1 MPGGASKLRDVRKLA
16 DARATLDLDIPV
28 AELPGLPGE
37 LICGSG
43 QLHAHVQFGRE
54 QGFMVAQVAL
64 RGQLELIC
72 QRCMGPMP
80 LPIES
85 SSPVLLVESEADAEA
100 APVEWETYLA
110 AEGRLSLAALAA
122 EELLLALP
130 VVPLHA
136 DGSECKVAAGQ
147 AALAAKP
154 APPLSASGQLGA
166 ASAGAGTAGAGS
178 TAAGDA
184 ATGEQAT
191 TRPFAD
197 LRALLDGGAKT
208 KT

>member
-16 DARATLDLDIPV
+16 DARATLELEIPV
-28 AELPGLPGE
+28 AKLPGLPAE
-37 LICGSG
+37 LVCGAGSVHA
-43 QLHAHVQFGRE
+43 QLQFGRE

-72 QRCMGPMP
+72 QRCMGPMA
-80 LPIES
+80 LPIEI
-85 SSPVLLVESEADAEA
+85 SSPVLLIESEADAEA

-110 AEGRLSLAALAA
+110 AEGRLNLEALAA

-136 DGSECKVAAGQ
+136 DS
-147 AALAAKP
+147 
-154 APPLSASGQLGA
+154 SACEAA
-166 ASAGAGTAGAGS
+166 ASRSVQARDAEPAVAPQS
-178 TAAGDA
+178 AA
-184 ATGEQAT
+184 EQT
-191 TRPFAD
+191 TVRPFAD

>member
-37 LICGSG
+37 LISG
-43 QLHAHVQFGRE
+43 GGQVHAHVQFGRE
-54 QGFMVAQVAL
+54 QGFMVAQVKLQA
-64 RGQLELIC
+64 QLELIC

-80 LPIES
+80 LPIDTS
-85 SSPVLLVESEADAEA
+85 SSVLLVESEADAEA

-136 DGSECKVAAGQ
+136 DSRVCEAAVGRAPVAR
-147 AALAAKP
+147 AAEP
-154 APPLSASGQLGA
+154 APPSGT
-166 ASAGAGTAGAGS
+166 S
-178 TAAGDA
+178 
-184 ATGEQAT
+184 EQAT
-191 TRPFAD
+191 VRPFAD
-197 LRALLDGGAKT
+197 LRALLDGGTKT

>member
-16 DARATLDLDIPV
+16 DARATLDLEIPV

-37 LICGSG
+37 LISGSG
-43 QLHAHVQFGRE
+43 NVHAHLQFGRE

-64 RGQLELIC
+64 RAQLELIC

-80 LPIES
+80 MPIET
-85 SSPVLLVESEADAEA
+85 SSPVLLIESEADAEA

-130 VVPLHA
+130 VVPLHP
-136 DGSECKVAAGQ
+136 DGGPCEAAAGR
-147 AALAAKP
+147 AAAVRGSQ
-154 APPLSASGQLGA
+154 PPLSPQ
-166 ASAGAGTAGAGS
+166 AGS
-178 TAAGDA
+178 GE
-184 ATGEQAT
+184 ATVRA
-191 TRPFAD
+191 FAD
-197 LRALLDGGAKT
+197 LRALLDGGDKT
-208 KT
+208 KS

>member
-1 MPGGASKLRDVRKLA
+1 MPGAASKLRDVRKLA

-37 LICGSG
+37 MILGGG
-43 QLHAHVQFGRE
+43 QVHARVQFGRE

-64 RGQLELIC
+64 RAQLELVC

-80 LPIES
+80 VPIET

-130 VVPLHA
+130 VVPLHP
-136 DGSECKVAAGQ
+136 DSGECE
-147 AALAAKP
+147 
-154 APPLSASGQLGA
+154 
-166 ASAGAGTAGAGS
+166 ASAGRPTALRGS
-178 TAAGDA
+178 EPAMPPQA
-184 ATGEQAT
+184 ATGEAT
-191 TRPFAD
+191 VRPFAD
-197 LRALLDGGAKT
+197 LRALLDGGGKT
-208 KT
+208 KS

>member
-16 DARATLDLDIPV
+16 DARATLDLEIPV

-37 LICGSG
+37 LVSG
-43 QLHAHVQFGRE
+43 AGYVHAHLQFGRE

-64 RGQLELIC
+64 RAQLELIC

-80 LPIES
+80 MPIET
-85 SSPVLLVESEADAEA
+85 SSPVLLIESEADAEA

-110 AEGRLSLAALAA
+110 AEGA

-136 DGSECKVAAGQ
+136 DSSACEAAAGRAVEARN
-147 AALAAKP
+147 AA
-154 APPLSASGQLGA
+154 A
-166 ASAGAGTAGAGS
+166 ASPPQSAGE
-178 TAAGDA
+178 
-184 ATGEQAT
+184 ATV
-191 TRPFAD
+191 RPFAD

-208 KT
+208 KK

>member
-1 MPGGASKLRDVRKLA
+1 MPGAASKLRDVRKLA
-16 DARATLDLDIPV
+16 DARAAIDLDIPV

-37 LICGSG
+37 SISG
-43 QLHAHVQFGRE
+43 GGQVHAHVQFGRE

-64 RGQLELIC
+64 RAQLELVC

-80 LPIES
+80 LPIET

-136 DGSECKVAAGQ
+136 DSSACEACAGRSVPSRD
-147 AALAAKP
+147 AEP
-154 APPLSASGQLGA
+154 ASPPQR
-166 ASAGAGTAGAGS
+166 
-178 TAAGDA
+178 
-184 ATGEQAT
+184 ATEQVMV
-191 TRPFAD
+191 RPFAD

-208 KT
+208 KN

>member
-16 DARATLDLDIPV
+16 DARATIGLDIPV

-37 LICGSG
+37 LIAGIG
-43 QLHAHVQFGRE
+43 VLHAHVQFGRE

-80 LPIES
+80 LPIET

-136 DGSECKVAAGQ
+136 DGSGCKAAGRQ
-147 AALAAKP
+147 SAERPAELAVTPAA
-154 APPLSASGQLGA
+154 PLSGTGQVGA
-166 ASAGAGTAGAGS
+166 DTAGAGTA
-178 TAAGDA
+178 AAS
-184 ATGEQAT
+184 EQAT

-197 LRALLDGGAKT
+197 LRALLDGGAKS

>member
-16 DARATLDLDIPV
+16 DARATIGLDIPV

-37 LICGSG
+37 LIAGIG
-43 QLHAHVQFGRE
+43 VLHAHVQFGRE

-80 LPIES
+80 LPIET

-136 DGSECKVAAGQ
+136 DGSGCKAA
-147 AALAAKP
+147 AEPAPEALAAKP
-154 APPLSASGQLGA
+154 APPPSAGGPV
-166 ASAGAGTAGAGS
+166 GAGTSGAGS
-178 TAAGDA
+178 AAA
-184 ATGEQAT
+184 GEQAT

>member
-28 AELPGLPGE
+28 AELPGLPVE
-37 LICGSG
+37 LISRGG
-43 QLHAHVQFGRE
+43 QVHAQLHFGRE

-64 RGQLELIC
+64 RAHLELIC

-80 LPIES
+80 VPIET
-85 SSPVLLVESEADAEA
+85 SSPVLLIESEADAEA

-110 AEGRLSLAALAA
+110 AEGRLSFEALAA

-136 DGSECKVAAGQ
+136 DS
-147 AALAAKP
+147 
-154 APPLSASGQLGA
+154 SACE
-166 ASAGAGTAGAGS
+166 ASAGRSAQARGAAEP
-178 TAAGDA
+178 AAPPQGA
-184 ATGEQAT
+184 SKQAT
-191 TRPFAD
+191 ARPFAD
-197 LRALLDGGAKT
+197 LRALLDGAGKT

>member
-1 MPGGASKLRDVRKLA
+1 
-16 DARATLDLDIPV
+16 LDIPV
-28 AELPGLPGE
+28 AELPGLPAELVCSSGE
-37 LICGSG
+37 L
-43 QLHAHVQFGRE
+43 HARVQFGRE

-64 RGQLELIC
+64 RGQVELIC
-72 QRCMGPMP
+72 QRCMGSMP

-122 EELLLALP
+122 EELLLSLP

-136 DGSECKVAAGQ
+136 DGGCDVGAVQ
-147 AALAAKP
+147 PAALHPAAVPDP
-154 APPLSASGQLGA
+154 AQ
-166 ASAGAGTAGAGS
+166 
-178 TAAGDA
+178 TAA
-184 ATGEQAT
+184 QPT

-197 LRALLDGGAKT
+197 LRALLDGDGRAKT
-208 KT
+208 KK

>member
-43 QLHAHVQFGRE
+43 QVHARVQFGRE

-64 RGQLELIC
+64 QGQLELIC
-72 QRCMGPMP
+72 QRCMAPMP
-80 LPIES
+80 VPIET
-85 SSPVLLVESEADAEA
+85 SSPVLLIESEADAEA

-136 DGSECKVAAGQ
+136 DS
-147 AALAAKP
+147 
-154 APPLSASGQLGA
+154 SACE
-166 ASAGAGTAGAGS
+166 ASAGRS
-178 TAAGDA
+178 VPSRDA
-184 ATGEQAT
+184 EPASPPQRATEQVMV
-191 TRPFAD
+191 RPFAD

-208 KT
+208 KN

>member
-1 MPGGASKLRDVRKLA
+1 LE
-16 DARATLDLDIPV
+16 IPV

-37 LICGSG
+37 LVSG
-43 QLHAHVQFGRE
+43 AGYVHAHLQFGRE

-64 RGQLELIC
+64 RAQLELIC

-80 LPIES
+80 MPIET
-85 SSPVLLVESEADAEA
+85 SSPVLLIESEADAEA

-136 DGSECKVAAGQ
+136 DSSACEAAAGRAVEARN
-147 AALAAKP
+147 AA
-154 APPLSASGQLGA
+154 A
-166 ASAGAGTAGAGS
+166 ASPPQSAGE
-178 TAAGDA
+178 
-184 ATGEQAT
+184 ATV
-191 TRPFAD
+191 RPFAD

-208 KT
+208 KK

>member
-28 AELPGLPGE
+28 AELPGLPVE
-37 LICGSG
+37 LISRGG
-43 QLHAHVQFGRE
+43 QVHAHLHFGRE

-64 RGQLELIC
+64 RAQLELIC
-72 QRCMGPMP
+72 QRCMGPMRV
-80 LPIES
+80 PIET
-85 SSPVLLVESEADAEA
+85 SSPVLLIESEADAEA

-110 AEGRLSLAALAA
+110 AEGRLSFEALAA

-136 DGSECKVAAGQ
+136 DRTACE
-147 AALAAKP
+147 
-154 APPLSASGQLGA
+154 
-166 ASAGAGTAGAGS
+166 ASATRAAQARGEAPASLAPGA
-178 TAAGDA
+178 
-184 ATGEQAT
+184 GEQAT
-191 TRPFAD
+191 ARPFAD

>member
-16 DARATLDLDIPV
+16 DARATIGLDIPV

-37 LICGSG
+37 LISGSG
-43 QLHAHVQFGRE
+43 VLHAHVQFGRE
-54 QGFMVAQVAL
+54 QGFMVAQVVL

-80 LPIES
+80 LPIET

-136 DGSECKVAAGQ
+136 DGSGCKVVGRQSADQPAPPQRAAE
-147 AALAAKP
+147 P
-154 APPLSASGQLGA
+154 APPLAGA
-166 ASAGAGTAGAGS
+166 A
-178 TAAGDA
+178 
-184 ATGEQAT
+184 EQAT

>member
-37 LICGSG
+37 LIYGAG
-43 QLHAHVQFGRE
+43 FVHAHLQFGRE
-54 QGFMVAQVAL
+54 QGFMVAQVGL
-64 RGQLELIC
+64 RAQLELIC

-80 LPIES
+80 MPIETN
-85 SSPVLLVESEADAEA
+85 SPVLLIESEADAEA

-110 AEGRLSLAALAA
+110 AEGRLNLAALAA

-136 DGSECKVAAGQ
+136 DSSACEAAAGRALQ
-147 AALAAKP
+147 ARNAAAVTP
-154 APPLSASGQLGA
+154 VQGA
-166 ASAGAGTAGAGS
+166 
-178 TAAGDA
+178 D
-184 ATGEQAT
+184 EQAT
-191 TRPFAD
+191 VRPFAD
-197 LRALLDGGAKT
+197 LRALLDGGAKP
-208 KT
+208 KK

>member
-1 MPGGASKLRDVRKLA
+1 
-16 DARATLDLDIPV
+16 LDIPV

-110 AEGRLSLAALAA
+110 AEGRLSVAALAA

-136 DGSECKVAAGQ
+136 DGGCNPAVAG
-147 AALAAKP
+147 L
-154 APPLSASGQLGA
+154 APPQQTAEPMPPL
-166 ASAGAGTAGAGS
+166 AGTGLAGTGPAGTEVS
-178 TAAGDA
+178 G
-184 ATGEQAT
+184 TGP

-197 LRALLDGGAKT
+197 LRALLDGSAKT

>member
-37 LICGSG
+37 LVCGSG
-43 QLHAHVQFGRE
+43 QVHAHLQFGRE

-64 RGQLELIC
+64 RAQLELIC

-80 LPIES
+80 MPIET
-85 SSPVLLVESEADAEA
+85 SSPVLLIESEADAEA

-110 AEGRLSLAALAA
+110 AEGRLSFEALAA

-136 DGSECKVAAGQ
+136 DSSACEASAGRSAQ
-147 AALAAKP
+147 ARAGEP
-154 APPLSASGQLGA
+154 APPPQGAS
-166 ASAGAGTAGAGS
+166 
-178 TAAGDA
+178 D
-184 ATGEQAT
+184 QAT
-191 TRPFAD
+191 ARPFAD

>member
-28 AELPGLPGE
+28 AELPGLPVE
-37 LICGSG
+37 LISRGG
-43 QLHAHVQFGRE
+43 QVHAQLHFGRE

-80 LPIES
+80 VPIET
-85 SSPVLLVESEADAEA
+85 SSPVLLIESEADAEA

-110 AEGRLSLAALAA
+110 AEGRLSFEALAA

-136 DGSECKVAAGQ
+136 DSSACEASAGRSAQ
-147 AALAAKP
+147 ARAGEP
-154 APPLSASGQLGA
+154 APPPQGAS
-166 ASAGAGTAGAGS
+166 
-178 TAAGDA
+178 D
-184 ATGEQAT
+184 QAT
-191 TRPFAD
+191 ARPFAD
-197 LRALLDGGAKT
+197 LRALLDGAAKT

>member
-16 DARATLDLDIPV
+16 DARATIGLDIPV

-37 LICGSG
+37 LIAGVG
-43 QLHAHVQFGRE
+43 VLHAHVQFGRE

-64 RGQLELIC
+64 RGELELIC

-80 LPIES
+80 LPIET

-136 DGSECKVAAGQ
+136 DGSACKAA
-147 AALAAKP
+147 AEPAPEALAAKP
-154 APPLSASGQLGA
+154 APPPSAGGPV
-166 ASAGAGTAGAGS
+166 GAGTSGAGS
-178 TAAGDA
+178 AAA
-184 ATGEQAT
+184 GEQAT

>member
-16 DARATLDLDIPV
+16 DARATLVLDIPV

-37 LICGSG
+37 LVCSG
-43 QLHAHVQFGRE
+43 ELHAQVQFGRE

-64 RGQLELIC
+64 RGELELIC
-72 QRCMGPMP
+72 QRCMRPMP
-80 LPIES
+80 LPIAS

-136 DGSECKVAAGQ
+136 DGGCHAIAAQAPAPGAPGPVPPVAVAGTSSDGAAG
-147 AALAAKP
+147 A
-154 APPLSASGQLGA
+154 
-166 ASAGAGTAGAGS
+166 
-178 TAAGDA
+178 
-184 ATGEQAT
+184 GEQAT

-197 LRALLDGGAKT
+197 LRALLDGSART

>member
-16 DARATLDLDIPV
+16 DARATLDVEIPV

-37 LICGSG
+37 LMSG
-43 QLHAHVQFGRE
+43 GGQVHAHVQFGRE

-64 RGQLELIC
+64 RAQLELIC
-72 QRCMGPMP
+72 QRCMGPMR
-80 LPIES
+80 LPIET

-110 AEGRLSLAALAA
+110 AEGRLSVAALAA

-136 DGSECKVAAGQ
+136 DSDACVAAGT
-147 AALAAKP
+147 AAAPALPDAQP
-154 APPLSASGQLGA
+154 APQAQ
-166 ASAGAGTAGAGS
+166 TGS
-178 TAAGDA
+178 
-184 ATGEQAT
+184 EQAT
-191 TRPFAD
+191 VRPFAD
-197 LRALLDGGAKT
+197 LRALLDGGGKT